1 MNSLTS
7 DVKHEAERGV
17 MLRIL
22 VEWGLEWMPYHE
34 LRIQLASRLGYRM
47 PDSELKFQLNY
58 LIQGGYAESKQLRAG
73 RPDIELLAVR
83 GTTKAV
89 DLLEGRAAPDTGIGA

>member
-7 DVKHEAERGV
+7 DVKHEAERGM
-17 MLRIL
+17 MLKIL
-22 VEWGLEWMPYHE
+22 VEWGLEWMPHHE
-34 LRIQLASRLGYRM
+34 LRMQLSSRLGYRI
-47 PDSELKFQLNY
+47 PESELKFQLNY

-83 GTTKAV
+83 ATTRAV
-89 DLLEGRAAPDTGIGA
+89 DLLEGRSSPDPGIGV

>member
-1 MNSLTS
+1 MDSLTA

-22 VEWGLEWMPYHE
+22 VDWGLEWMPYHE
-34 LRIQLASRLGYRM
+34 LRLQLGSRLGYRI
-47 PDSELKFQLNY
+47 PDSELRFQLNY
-58 LIQGGYAESKQLRAG
+58 VVQGGYAETKQLRAG
-73 RPDIELLAVR
+73 RTDIELLAVR

-89 DLLEGRAAPDTGIGA
+89 DLLEGRASPDSGIGV

>member
-1 MNSLTS
+1 MSSLTS

-22 VEWGLEWMPYHE
+22 VDWGLEWMPYHE
-34 LRIQLASRLGYRM
+34 LRVQLANRLGYRI

-58 LIQGGYAESKQLRAG
+58 LAQGGYAETKQLRAG
-73 RPDIELLAVR
+73 RSDIELLAVR

-89 DLLEGRAAPDTGIGA
+89 DLIEGRVAPDPGIGV